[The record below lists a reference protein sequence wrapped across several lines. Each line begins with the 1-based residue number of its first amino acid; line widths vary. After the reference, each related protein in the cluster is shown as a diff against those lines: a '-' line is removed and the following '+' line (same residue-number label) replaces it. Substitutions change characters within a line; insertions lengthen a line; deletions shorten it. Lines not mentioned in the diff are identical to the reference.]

1 MPLMAGHTPVPIA
14 SLISALEQSPGV
26 VAGYLFGSEARG
38 DAHRESDVDVAVLL
52 DRVRYPHQANRFD
65 ARLRLMADLQVAC
78 HRTVDLIVL
87 NDAPPLLAR
96 HVLRGRL
103 LVEQAPEV
111 LAAFIRATLS
121 RAADLQPFITRS
133 RRAMLET
140 LSR

>member
-1 MPLMAGHTPVPIA
+1 MAGHTPVPIA
-14 SLISALEQSPGV
+14 SLISVLEQYPGV

-52 DRVRYPHQANRFD
+52 DRARYPRQADRFE

-78 HRTVDLIVL
+78 HRTIDLIVL
-87 NDAPPLLAR
+87 NDVPPLLAR
-96 HVLRGRL
+96 HVLHDGRL
-103 LVEQAPEV
+103 LVEQSPDV
-111 LAAFIRATLS
+111 LRAFTRATLS